1 MALYRVSSAPN
12 LSGELTGRSEGSLTM
27 GFGIICAFF
36 LVSMTSARETNGQ
49 PEYPHNAR
57 MLKPIERDLAVW
69 RLEQESGAGEAHDE
83 STGTW
88 SGFKLAIR
96 DPKVSSHSTLIV
108 LIHLDLDADHCQ
120 FLLARSRV
128 NHQLVSVGTTTLSAK
143 LIMSASRQ

>member
-1 MALYRVSSAPN
+1 MALYRVSSVLN
-12 LSGELTGRSEGSLTM
+12 EHRDLTVLSEGSLTM

-36 LVSMTSARETNGQ
+36 LVSTISQREINGQ

-88 SGFKLAIR
+88 SGFKLAIK
-96 DPKVSSHSTLIV
+96 DPKVSSQRKLVV
-108 LIHLDLDADHCQ
+108 LICADLDADHHQ
-120 FLLARSRV
+120 LLLARSRFH
-128 NHQLVSVGTTTLSAK
+128 HQFVSLFLGGVMELM
-143 LIMSASRQ
+143 MSASRP